1 MRDQPVRKIMPQLVL
16 TARDGDIATVTINRP
31 AKKNALNRA
40 TFAALKDAIAQVS
53 ADDALRCIVIRGA
66 GGTFVAGADISGFET
81 ERATREQVRAYSDLT
96 DATLHAIAACRHPT
110 VALIE
115 GYCMGAGVELAAG
128 CDLRIAAR
136 SAKFAVPSKRM
147 GLFLSYPLLEGLVRI
162 VGPATAAELVLEGR
176 VMEAD
181 EALMKGLVTRVV
193 ADDAVADEAYATAR
207 RIVEGAPLAARHH
220 KHAIRRLADP
230 RPLTEQEVEAS
241 LDYVDSED
249 YRIGY
254 RAFLAKKKPA
264 FKGR

>member
-1 MRDQPVRKIMPQLVL
+1 MSQLVL
-16 TARDGDIATVTINRP
+16 IARAGDVATLTVNRP
-31 AKKNALNRA
+31 AKKNALNKA
-40 TFAALKDAIAQVS
+40 TFAAIKDAILGLS
-53 ADDALRCIVIRGA
+53 ADDSLRCVVIRGA

-81 ERATREQVRAYSDLT
+81 ERATRDQVRSYSALT
-96 DATLHAIAACRHPT
+96 DETLHAIAACRHPT

-176 VMEAD
+176 VMDAD
-181 EALMKGLVTRVV
+181 EALVKGLVTRVV
-193 ADDAVADEAYATAR
+193 ADDQVAEEAYAAAR
-207 RIVEGAPLAARHH
+207 RIAEGAPLAARHH
-220 KHAIRRLADP
+220 KRAIRRLAEP
-230 RPLTEQEVEAS
+230 RPLTEAEIEAS
-241 LDYVDSED
+241 YDYAESED

-254 RAFLAKKKPA
+254 GAFLAKKKPQ